1 MYKTK
6 RTVLILIIVII
17 LSAIPLAGF
26 AAVTYTSGFQLQNL
40 AGSTANISIV
50 FYDQAGVVEAT
61 VPDTIPANGSKTY
74 FPLSAVTSGF
84 NGSVV
89 VSSDQSVAAIA
100 NVLGDSGAMGASYG
114 GSSAGATTLNLPL
127 VMKDNYGIN
136 TWFNVQNAGG
146 SSTTVNVTY
155 AGSPAPTGGCPDSA
169 VVEPGAAATFDQST
183 DSCLSA
189 GFVGAATVTSS
200 EPIVATV
207 MQVSAQSLLAYSGF
221 TGASTNPLMPL
232 ISSGYWNSGT
242 GIQVQNTGGTSTDVT
257 ISYSPSTGFP
267 GASCTET
274 KSVAPGAS
282 TTFAFPLMPGSCYT
296 DGGSAGSSAFVGSGK
311 VTGNTTSQPLVA
323 IVNQIT
329 STNANQ
335 AAYNA
340 VDPSTAT
347 NTVSL
352 PLIMDRNYG
361 IFTGISVAN
370 VGSSAT
376 DILCTFTGTG
386 YTASATGVAPGA
398 ALTDVQFNQIADGY
412 VGSATCTASGGDELI
427 AAIVNEL
434 TSGAAPTVDALLT
447 YEGFNY

>member
-1 MYKTK
+1 MLRPRKKVFTL
-6 RTVLILIIVII
+6 TLVIVLL
-17 LSAIPLAGF
+17 LIPLGIAQ
-26 AAVTYTSGFQLQNL
+26 AVTYTSGFQIQNL
-40 AGSTANISIV
+40 TGTTADISIV
-50 FYDQAGVVEAT
+50 FYDQAGVAQAT
-61 VPDTIPANGSKTY
+61 VPDTIPGNSSKTY
-74 FPLSAVTSGF
+74 FPLSAVSVGF

-89 VSSDQSVAAIA
+89 VSSDQNVAAIA
-100 NVLGDSGAMGASYG
+100 NVLGDSGDMGASYG
-114 GSSAGATTLNLPL
+114 GFSAGATTVNLPL

-155 AGSPAPTGGCPDSA
+155 AGSPTPPGGCPDSA

-189 GFVGAATVTSS
+189 GFVGAATLTSA

-207 MQVSAQSLLAYSGF
+207 MQISAESLLAYTGF
-221 TGASTNPLMPL
+221 TGTSTAPLMPL
-232 ISSGYWNSGT
+232 VSSGYYNSGT
-242 GIQVQNTGGTSTDVT
+242 GIQIQNTGGTATDVT
-257 ISYSPSTGFP
+257 ISYTPSAGFP
-267 GASCTET
+267 GAACTET

-282 TTFAFPLMPGSCYT
+282 TTFAFPSMPLSCYT
-296 DGGSAGSSAFVGSGK
+296 DGGSAGSEAFVGSGK

-323 IVNQIT
+323 IVNQVT
-329 STNANQ
+329 TGDANQ

-347 NTVSL
+347 NRVSL

-361 IFTGISVAN
+361 IFTGISIAN
-370 VGSSAT
+370 VGASAT
-376 DILCTFTGTG
+376 DITCTFSGTG

-398 ALTDVQFNQIADGY
+398 ALTDVQLNQIADGY

-427 AAIVNEL
+427 AGIVNEL
-434 TSGAAPTVDALLT
+434 TSGSPATADALLT